1 MIPTK
6 ECVCVPNLST
16 LSHLLL
22 IFFTNFCGRTRGT
35 WIVVAIYLC
44 VLTSKSPLFA
54 YKDFPFD
61 EEKLEKQELHGFTL
75 NTLQVEGNV
84 SLYTKYKTRNKNGT
98 RKKVHVSDKRN
109 CHLKQQKRPS
119 KRTSN

>member
-54 YKDFPFD
+54 GAT
-61 EEKLEKQELHGFTL
+61 LEQLETGSQFLQKQFGTQFTL
-75 NTLQVEGNV
+75 PRCA
-84 SLYTKYKTRNKNGT
+84 S
-98 RKKVHVSDKRN
+98 
-109 CHLKQQKRPS
+109 
-119 KRTSN
+119 